1 MGVAQITSAMASGSS
16 KPASNIFATTVEG
29 KIGGSKPGVP
39 SERLRTRLTL
49 ESTSHT
55 NG

>member
-1 MGVAQITSAMASGSS
+1 MGVAQITSAMASASS

-29 KIGGSKPGVP
+29 KIGCSK
-39 SERLRTRLTL
+39 RLRTRLTL